1 MTKLTVFK
9 PYYLCKTLCISLFKS
24 VSYRFFTIPN
34 LKIRYKS
41 SNLSKITK
49 KYLNKKHK
57 FSPKKSQEK
66 PYRFV
71 EKLPAF
77 SRKGH
82 MLFRE
87 RGYAF
92 VENGSSFSG
101 ENKK

>member
-1 MTKLTVFK
+1 MFYNIRHGPLSIQ
-9 PYYLCKTLCISLFKS
+9 IS
-24 VSYRFFTIPN
+24 PE
-34 LKIRYKS
+34 
-41 SNLSKITK
+41 
-49 KYLNKKHK
+49 
-57 FSPKKSQEK
+57 EK

-87 RGYAF
+87 REYAF

>member
-1 MTKLTVFK
+1 MFYNIRHS
-9 PYYLCKTLCISLFKS
+9 PQSLQ
-24 VSYRFFTIPN
+24 T
-34 LKIRYKS
+34 
-41 SNLSKITK
+41 
-49 KYLNKKHK
+49 
-57 FSPKKSQEK
+57 SPEEK

-92 VENGSSFSG
+92 VVLLWKTEALFPAKTRSSLLLDQLHSKNTNIGLLKRFSRG
-101 ENKK
+101 NRHNLKCRNN

>member
-1 MTKLTVFK
+1 MGKFMF
-9 PYYLCKTLCISLFKS
+9 Y
-24 VSYRFFTIPN
+24 N
-34 LKIRYKS
+34 IRHGPQS
-41 SNLSKITK
+41 IQA
-49 KYLNKKHK
+49 
-57 FSPKKSQEK
+57 SPEEK

-92 VENGSSFSG
+92 VVNGSSFSG

>member
-1 MTKLTVFK
+1 MFSYVIVFVVKSPHEAAVYQFYYKRTKL
-9 PYYLCKTLCISLFKS
+9 
-24 VSYRFFTIPN
+24 
-34 LKIRYKS
+34 
-41 SNLSKITK
+41 
-49 KYLNKKHK
+49 LNKKQQKTYVLQHK
-57 FSPKKSQEK
+57 TQSIQTSPEAE

>member
-1 MTKLTVFK
+1 MFYNIRHGPLSIQ
-9 PYYLCKTLCISLFKS
+9 IS
-24 VSYRFFTIPN
+24 PE
-34 LKIRYKS
+34 
-41 SNLSKITK
+41 
-49 KYLNKKHK
+49 
-57 FSPKKSQEK
+57 EK

-87 RGYAF
+87 RGDAF

>member
-1 MTKLTVFK
+1 MFYNIRHGPLSIQ
-9 PYYLCKTLCISLFKS
+9 IS
-24 VSYRFFTIPN
+24 PE
-34 LKIRYKS
+34 
-41 SNLSKITK
+41 
-49 KYLNKKHK
+49 
-57 FSPKKSQEK
+57 EK

-87 RGYAF
+87 WGDAF